1 MKTWL
6 SKHKR
11 LAIFLSVAIVIA
23 AGGLIFFQIQAKNA
37 TANSAYQT
45 YTVEKTELTS
55 MVGATGNVKANQSTR
70 LAWATTGRIENIYV
84 KLNDVVTSGKVLAEL
99 DKTTVSQNVLAAQAQ
114 LINAQQ
120 ALKDIKDSATASAK
134 AQLTLAQTKIDYEDA
149 VEKRTSKDYTR
160 VSDAILKEL
169 EANYILAKQGY
180 ETAQDLY
187 KWVEDA
193 AVDSPARAS
202 ALLEL
207 GKAERNRD
215 TALANL
221 NYGQGLPDA
230 NEVAKA
236 EANVQLTKAAQ
247 DDAQRKWDMVKNGPS
262 ADDIAVAEANVAAA
276 EATVKMMRLESP
288 ISGTVSEIDSMV
300 GDEVSPTEVTFQI
313 DDLSRMIIHIQL
325 TEVDIRKVQIGQD
338 VEITFDGIPNKK
350 YMGKVY
356 EVGQVGAIL
365 NNTVNFLVK
374 IELTDNGPEVLPGMT
389 AATNIIVTHLKDVI
403 TVPNRAIKT
412 LDGKRVVYLLKNG
425 KPESVEI
432 QIGETSDTNAQIL
445 GDTIKVGD
453 LVILNPPSSPVR
465 FGPQGGGPG

>member
-11 LAIFLSVAIVIA
+11 LVIFLSVAIVIVV
-23 AGGLIFFQIQAKNA
+23 GGLIYFQIQAANA

-45 YTVEKTELTS
+45 YEVVKGELTS

-70 LAWATTGRIENIYV
+70 LAWSTTGRIESINV
-84 KLNDVVTSGKVLAEL
+84 KLNETVSPGKILAEL
-99 DKTTVSQNVLAAQAQ
+99 DQTTVSQNVIAAQAQ
-114 LINAQQ
+114 LISARQT
-120 ALKDIKDSATASAK
+120 LKDIKDSATASAK
-134 AQLTLAQTKIDYEDA
+134 AQLALAQAMIDYEDA

-160 VSDAILKEL
+160 VSDATLKEL
-169 EANYILAKQGY
+169 EANYILAKEGF

-187 KWVEDA
+187 VWVEDA
-193 AVDSPARAS
+193 QEDSPARAS

-207 GKAERNRD
+207 GKAQRNRD

-236 EANVQLTKAAQ
+236 EANMQLTKAAL
-247 DDAQRKWDMVKNGPS
+247 DDAQRKWEMVKNGPS
-262 ADDIAVAEANVAAA
+262 DDDIAVAEANVAAA

-288 ISGTVSEIDSMV
+288 IKGMVTEINSMV
-300 GDEVSPTEVTFQI
+300 GDEVSPTDVTFQI

-350 YMGKVY
+350 YNGKVY
-356 EVGQVGAIL
+356 EVGQVGAIE

-403 TVPNRAIKT
+403 TVPNRAIKN
-412 LDGKRVVYLLKNG
+412 LEGNRVVYLLKNG

-432 QIGETSDTNAQIL
+432 KIGETSDTSAQIL
-445 GDTIKVGD
+445 VDTVKVGD
-453 LVILNPPSSPVR
+453 VVILNPPSTPMM
-465 FGPQGGGPG
+465 FGPQGGG